1 MVMSE
6 KMFITVSSFLFWYC
20 VGYYLFELVKSKNR
34 KYEIHDFFLNYN
46 KKMANSVESLIKQLE
61 EVNIND
67 DCFLGKDLPY
77 QKKFL
82 EKIEEKIEKE
92 IPGFEISYFFRKGS
106 MALCFEISSTNEK
119 IAKDLLLKIDW
130 LMDEHFFKKNGL
142 RELDG
147 VQSIYSIEEVLIIIK
162 ISKNSKKLK

>member
-1 MVMSE
+1 
-6 KMFITVSSFLFWYC
+6 
-20 VGYYLFELVKSKNR
+20 
-34 KYEIHDFFLNYN
+34 
-46 KKMANSVESLIKQLE
+46 MANSVESLIKQLE
-61 EVNIND
+61 KVKIND
-67 DCFLGKDLPY
+67 DCFFGEDLSY
-77 QKKFL
+77 EQNFL

-92 IPGFEISYFFRKGS
+92 IPGSEISYFFRKRS
-106 MALCFEISSTNEK
+106 MALCFKIPSMNEK

-147 VQSIYSIEEVLIIIK
+147 VQRIYSIEEVLIIIK

>member
-1 MVMSE
+1 
-6 KMFITVSSFLFWYC
+6 
-20 VGYYLFELVKSKNR
+20 
-34 KYEIHDFFLNYN
+34 
-46 KKMANSVESLIKQLE
+46 MANSVESLIKQLE
-61 EVNIND
+61 EVNINN
-67 DCFLGKDLPY
+67 DCFFGEDLSY
-77 QKKFL
+77 EQNFL

-92 IPGFEISYFFRKGS
+92 VPGSEISYFFRKRS
-106 MALCFEISSTNEK
+106 MALCFEIPSMNEK